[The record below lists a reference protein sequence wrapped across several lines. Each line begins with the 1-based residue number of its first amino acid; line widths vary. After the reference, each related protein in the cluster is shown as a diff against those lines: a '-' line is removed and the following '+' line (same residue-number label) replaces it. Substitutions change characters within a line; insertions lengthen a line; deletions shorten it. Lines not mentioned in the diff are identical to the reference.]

1 MATESLVT
9 DRATSVHV
17 ATMLGVVVAGVG
29 ASGGMGGEMGG
40 AVGVGAAGVEGVVDS
55 LTFFLANVIWVVI
68 IDSPILSMMDWFMH
82 ATILPCFN

>member
-9 DRATSVHV
+9 DRATSVQV

-29 ASGGMGGEMGG
+29 ASGGMGG

>member
-9 DRATSVHV
+9 DRATSVQV
-17 ATMLGVVVAGVG
+17 ATMLGVVVSGVG
-29 ASGGMGGEMGG
+29 ASGGMGG